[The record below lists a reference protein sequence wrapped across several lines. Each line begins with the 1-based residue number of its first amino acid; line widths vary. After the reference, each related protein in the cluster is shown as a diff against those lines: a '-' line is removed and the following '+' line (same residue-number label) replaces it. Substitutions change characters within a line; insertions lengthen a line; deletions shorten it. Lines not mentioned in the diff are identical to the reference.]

1 MENVLELNKIEK
13 KIGND
18 KGFIELYNKATQDY
32 EFWSKDFNM
41 HFGYYVS
48 FKTGFLRRDKMLN
61 EMNDQLFNLL
71 GLDEK
76 KNHIVDLGCGVGGTM
91 NYGIKRYTNLE
102 ITGCT
107 LSPFQVKFG
116 NKFLNNK
123 RAVIKNRDYRNT
135 KFQDNSFDGAMAV
148 ESFCHSGCSKESL
161 QEAFRIIKPNSKLI
175 IADAFVNK
183 KESEMNYLTKT
194 VNHGLCKYWSLE
206 SLGNIKKVEED
217 MREIGFRNIEIK
229 NIWYRV
235 APSVLHV
242 PFAISGFILRKLF
255 KNEPLKKESIDNMKG
270 SFYALLSALCIQ
282 DFGYYIIEAE
292 K

>member
-13 KIGND
+13 KIDN
-18 KGFIELYNKATQDY
+18 KSFIELYNEATIDY

-41 HFGYYVS
+41 HFGYYVP
-48 FKTGFLRRDKMLN
+48 FKTGFLKRDKMLN
-61 EMNDQLFNLL
+61 QMNDKLFDMLAL
-71 GLDEK
+71 ERSS
-76 KNHIVDLGCGVGGTM
+76 HIIDLGCGVGGTM
-91 NYGIKRYTNLE
+91 NFGLKKYKDLK

-107 LSPFQVKFG
+107 LSEFQVDFG
-116 NKFLNNK
+116 NKFLNNS
-123 RAVIKNRDYRNT
+123 RAQILNRDYRKTYFN
-135 KFQDNSFDGAMAV
+135 DNVFDGAMAV

-161 QEAFRIIKPNSKLI
+161 KEAYRIIKPNSKLV

-183 KESEMNYLTKT
+183 EESEMNFLTKS
-194 VNHGLCKYWSLE
+194 VHEGLCKYWSLE
-206 SLGNIKKVEED
+206 RLGNVKKVEED
-217 MREIGFRNIEIK
+217 MREIGFENIEIK

-242 PFAISGFILRKLF
+242 PFAISGFVLRKLF

-270 SFYALLSALCIQ
+270 SFYALLSALRIK
-282 DFGYYIIEAE
+282 DFGYYIISAE